1 MLLPIRAAL
10 LSRNLAM
17 SLVEVE
23 AVYRIVCQKLN
34 CLVSVQSVS
43 VAERWNGLCGYVD
56 NSVDSP
62 TVVYNKDL
70 NFCWRRFTIVKEL
83 MHLWSGTADN
93 LRRPDLGASLA
104 LNIIEEARDSRR
116 RSLMCDVNCSAETAA
131 LVMAIEV
138 LLPWRLRDQFST
150 MVDMGVSPFAIAK
163 SFMVPLCFV
172 KMMMPNGGGAEATWY
187 GEVSRQVNMTLDK
200 EGL

>member
-1 MLLPIRAAL
+1 MKVYDAVRFAREVTSRDVTCLRSAYLDRVDACRDSEEEARMLLPIRAAL

-23 AVYRIVCQKLN
+23 SVYRIVCQKLDR
-34 CLVSVQSVS
+34 LVSVQSVS

-93 LRRPDLGASLA
+93 LRRPDLGASL
-104 LNIIEEARDSRR
+104 
-116 RSLMCDVNCSAETAA
+116 RS
-131 LVMAIEV
+131 
-138 LLPWRLRDQFST
+138 F
-150 MVDMGVSPFAIAK
+150 K
-163 SFMVPLCFV
+163 
-172 KMMMPNGGGAEATWY
+172 
-187 GEVSRQVNMTLDK
+187 
-200 EGL
+200 